1 MTQAI
6 SQYLRGISQHFR
18 RRRMLRFAAE
28 LGISR
33 ETRVLDIGG
42 TPDYWDMLPARP
54 RLVLLNT
61 PRAKDDLAG
70 AATWVAG
77 DGRQLPFRDGAFDVV
92 FSNSVI
98 EHVGGAVSQLRFADE
113 VARVGRAYWVQTPNR
128 WFPVEQH
135 LLTPFIHWL
144 PKAWQRTIAP
154 RFNIWQML
162 TRPSPDRREFY
173 VEHYLRDVRL
183 LSYGEMQALF
193 PGALTLRERFWGLTK
208 SLVAMRPAVPI
219 ETAQAL
225 PEGPKSPRST
235 SSHRD

>member
-6 SQYLRGISQHFR
+6 SQHFR
-18 RRRMLRFAAE
+18 RKRMLRFAAE

>member
-1 MTQAI
+1 MTHGI
-6 SQYLRGISQHFR
+6 SQHFRGISQRFR

-28 LGISR
+28 LRITAQ
-33 ETRVLDIGG
+33 TRILDIGG

-70 AATWVAG
+70 AADWVAG

-98 EHVGGAVSQLRFADE
+98 EHVGGAASQLQFARE

-144 PKAWQRTIAP
+144 PKPWQRAIAP
-154 RFNIWQML
+154 RFNVWQML
-162 TRPSPDRREFY
+162 ARPSADRREYY

-183 LSYGEMQALF
+183 LSCGELRALF
-193 PGALTLRERFWGLTK
+193 PGARVLRERFWGLTK
-208 SLVAMRPAVPI
+208 SLVAMRR
-219 ETAQAL
+219 AQAL
-225 PEGPKSPRST
+225 PEARASSRST
-235 SSHRD
+235 SSHKA

>member
-1 MTQAI
+1 MTN
-6 SQYLRGISQHFR
+6 GISQHFR

-28 LGISR
+28 LRITER
-33 ETRVLDIGG
+33 TRVLDIGG
-42 TPDYWDMLPARP
+42 TPDYWEMLPARP
-54 RLVLLNT
+54 RVVLLNT

-70 AATWVAG
+70 AADWVAG
-77 DGRQLPFRDGAFDVV
+77 DGCQLPFRDGAFDVV

-98 EHVGGAVSQLRFADE
+98 EHVGSASSQRQFADE

-144 PKAWQRTIAP
+144 PKAWQRAIAP

-183 LSYGEMQALF
+183 LSYREMQALF
-193 PGALTLRERFWGLTK
+193 PGARVLRERFWGLTK
-208 SLVAMRPAVPI
+208 SLVAVRRGSG
-219 ETAQAL
+219 L
-225 PEGPKSPRST
+225 
-235 SSHRD
+235 D